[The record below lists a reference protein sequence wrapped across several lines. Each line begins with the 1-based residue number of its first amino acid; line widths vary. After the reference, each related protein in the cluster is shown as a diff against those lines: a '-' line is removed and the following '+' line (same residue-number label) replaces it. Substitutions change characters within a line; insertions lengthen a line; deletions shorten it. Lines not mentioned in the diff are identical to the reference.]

1 MGRVWSVGASWDG
14 CNDEIRKQIKDWMHE
29 GTVRIH
35 AGEEGI
41 AKEPYQYFE
50 RLREVHEDDWIVF
63 INSPCW
69 GYCTA
74 ARITSEYK
82 FGEKTSAFP
91 HYFEVDTSTVIEFDR
106 NDENILPT
114 VNLRPRQRFQEIY
127 EEEAFHESIE
137 NLKSNKIQLEGE
149 ETKEIH
155 HLKKELTPMLS
166 DIVVKIQQ
174 MNKSKNLEK
183 FLYKV
188 FEKVPDVKHVIL
200 NEVGWGTDHGA
211 DLIIETN
218 IKIAKD
224 IEYTYRVV
232 VQVKSYE
239 GTIKTTNAVDQI
251 VGAIEYYHADAG
263 IIATTAESTEEIKK
277 EIEKKSSDDVGKPI
291 DLLAHEDL
299 ARFVINHAPELLF

>member
-1 MGRVWSVGASWDG
+1 MAVWSVGASWKG
-14 CNDEIRKQIKDWMHE
+14 CKDEIREQIKDWMHE

-41 AKEPYQYFE
+41 PKEPYQYFE
-50 RLREVHEDDWIVF
+50 RLRQVHKDDWIVF
-63 INSPCW
+63 INSPRK
-69 GYCTA
+69 GHCTA

-106 NDENILPT
+106 KNANVLPT
-114 VNLRPRQRFQEIY
+114 VNLKPRQRFQRIRAED
-127 EEEAFHESIE
+127 AFHESIE
-137 NLKSNKIQLEGE
+137 NLKSNKIQLEGG
-149 ETKEIH
+149 ETREIH

-166 DIVVKIQQ
+166 NIAVKIQQ
-174 MNKSKNLEK
+174 MNKSKNLEE

-188 FEKVPDVKHVIL
+188 FKKVPDVKDVTL

-218 IKIAKD
+218 IKIANN
-224 IEYTYRVV
+224 IEYPHLIV

-239 GTIKTTNAVDQI
+239 GRIENTHAVEQI
-251 VGAIEYYHADAG
+251 VGAIEHYDAHGG
-263 IIATTAESTEEIKK
+263 IIATTAESTETIEK
-277 EIEKKSSDDVGKPI
+277 EIDEKSDEFGKPI

-299 ARFVINHAPELLF
+299 ALFVINHAPELLF